1 MSICANLCRRI
12 DRSIDSRLRETGRF
26 EARRALLAA
35 ALVPGLAVGMLALA
49 GGGYS
54 APTWGWTTLA
64 LVAAGVLAAVAL
76 GYPAWSRL
84 EQLFLAALAA
94 LGAWSLLSTVW
105 SEDPSQSVLEAQ
117 RILLY
122 VVAGAVLLLTAR
134 RGTAHVA
141 LAGLLAAL
149 VLVCGYALS
158 LRLFPDSLAAGGV
171 PLSSDPEAAF
181 KLAEP
186 IGYANG
192 LAALAAIGLAL
203 SSLLAARAAPT
214 GAALAGAC
222 APLLAATLYLTFGRG
237 AWLAL
242 WAALVVALAV
252 DPRRLQL
259 ITAVLVLAPAPAL
272 AVVLASQLDALTSR
286 PASVDDVADDGRILA
301 VAIVL
306 LMLGAAS
313 SVLAFR
319 RAARRLRPGRRAVT
333 AYKVALVVLAAGLAA
348 AALAIAGGPFD
359 LGSRAYDAFNAP
371 TAPREG
377 EVGQRLLSFSGSSRS
392 DYWSVAWDDFV
403 DHPLLGSGAGSY
415 QRVWLEHR
423 PAELPV
429 RDAHSL
435 YLEALAEL
443 GPVGLLLLLG
453 ALATPLAAALLA
465 RHHPLVPAALA
476 AYCCFLVH
484 AGVDWDWELPAVT
497 IAGLAAGVS
506 ALVASRRV
514 DVAYPLRGLQLTA
527 LLGGACAVSILTGLA
542 LAGNVALEQSGDAL
556 DRSDSTA
563 AKREARRAARWAP
576 WSGEPWRLLGE
587 AQLADGD
594 LAAARSS
601 FSKGLGKDDRSWE
614 LWLDLALASEGA
626 ERRRALDQAETLNP
640 RAPEVDE
647 LRAEG

>member
-1 MSICANLCRRI
+1 VSICANLCRSI

-26 EARRALLAA
+26 EARLPIFAA
-35 ALVPGLAVGMLALA
+35 ALVPGFAVGILGIA

-64 LVAAGVLAAVAL
+64 LVAAGVPAAVAL
-76 GYPAWSRL
+76 GNPTWSRL
-84 EQLFLAALAA
+84 EHVFLAALSA
-94 LGAWSLLSTVW
+94 LGAWSLLTTAW

-122 VVAGAVLLLTAR
+122 AVAGAVLLVTAR
-134 RGTAHVA
+134 QASSHVA
-141 LAGLLAAL
+141 LAGVLAAIA
-149 VLVCGYALS
+149 LVCGYALS
-158 LRLFPDSLAAGGV
+158 LRLFPDSLESGGV

-186 IGYANG
+186 IGYSNG

-203 SSLLAARAAPT
+203 SLLLAARVPAAAAAP
-214 GAALAGAC
+214 AAAC
-222 APLLAATLYLTFGRG
+222 APLLVATLYLTFGRG
-237 AWLAL
+237 AWFAL
-242 WAALVVALAV
+242 GAALVVALAV

-259 ITAVLVLAPAPAL
+259 VTAVLALAPAPAL

-286 PASVDDVADDGRILA
+286 PASVDEVADDGRLLA

-306 LMLGAAS
+306 LMLGAALS
-313 SVLAFR
+313 ILAFR
-319 RAARRLRPGRRAVT
+319 WAARRFQPGRRAVT
-333 AYKVALVVLAAGLAA
+333 AYKAALVLLVGGLAAGALAA
-348 AALAIAGGPFD
+348 AGGPFD
-359 LGSRAYDAFNAP
+359 LANRAYDAFNAP
-371 TAPREG
+371 PAPREG

-415 QRVWLEHR
+415 QREWLEHR
-423 PAELPV
+423 PADLPV

-453 ALATPLAAALLA
+453 ALTPPLAAALRA
-465 RHHPLVPAALA
+465 RHRPLVPPALA
-476 AYCCFLVH
+476 AYCCFLIH
-484 AGVDWDWELPAVT
+484 AGIDWDWELPAVT
-497 IAGLAAGVS
+497 IAGIAAGAS
-506 ALVASRRV
+506 LLVASRRA
-514 DVAYPLRGLQLTA
+514 DVARPLRGLPLTA
-527 LLGGACAVSILTGLA
+527 IVGGACAVSVLTGLA
-542 LAGNVALEQSGDAL
+542 LAGNVALERSSDAL

-563 AKREARRAARWAP
+563 AKREARRAARWTP
-576 WSGEPWRLLGE
+576 WSGEPWRILGE
-587 AQLADGD
+587 TQLADGD
-594 LAAARSS
+594 LTAARSS
-601 FSKGLGKDDRSWE
+601 FRKGLAKDDRSWE

-626 ERRRALDQAETLNP
+626 ERRRALDQAGTLNP